1 MVLFQNQG
9 LTPCEAVLTRAEQ
22 NALIMTSMKTSPSP
36 KTRLLAAVCVF
47 AAALL
52 AGCSTTTM
60 KLGGTPGASFSGH
73 YVLGTTAH
81 DLFGATPWII
91 EVPPDALTECEVR
104 KADPKS
110 TLTLTVTRGF
120 RTKLKARAEP
130 GALGIRARNNQG
142 WSYKVLR

>member
-1 MVLFQNQG
+1 MI
-9 LTPCEAVLTRAEQ
+9 A
-22 NALIMTSMKTSPSP
+22 IKISPSR
-36 KTRLLAAVCVF
+36 TNRCLAALWVL

-81 DLFGATPWII
+81 DLFGAVPLVI
-91 EVPPDALTECEVR
+91 EVPVDALTECEVR

-110 TLTLTVTRGF
+110 MLTLTVTRGF
-120 RTKLKARAEP
+120 RTKLKATAGP

>member
-1 MVLFQNQG
+1 MI
-9 LTPCEAVLTRAEQ
+9 A
-22 NALIMTSMKTSPSP
+22 IKISPSR
-36 KTRLLAAVCVF
+36 TNRCLSAVWML

-81 DLFGATPWII
+81 DLFGAVPFVI
-91 EVPPDALTECEVR
+91 EVPGEAVTECEVR
-104 KADPKS
+104 KADPKT
-110 TLTLTVTRGF
+110 TLTLTISRGY
-120 RTKLKARAEP
+120 RIKLKARAEP